1 MEIHK
6 MTKPQLRQ
14 LIREEIKESW
24 RGVTSSESNYYRIYM
39 NGDMGKW
46 YGGSRMSKNEAIRT
60 AKEFARTNDKVIVT
74 HEDSLK
80 PIWSNEQQPVNN

>member
-1 MEIHK
+1 
-6 MTKPQLRQ
+6 
-14 LIREEIKESW
+14 
-24 RGVTSSESNYYRIYM
+24 M

-46 YGGSRMSKNEAIRT
+46 YGGSGMSKNEAIRT

-74 HEDSLK
+74 HEDSLE

>member
-1 MEIHK
+1 

-39 NGDMGKW
+39 NGDMSKW
-46 YGGSRMSKNEAIRT
+46 YGGNGMSKNEAIRT
-60 AKEFARTNDKVIVT
+60 AKEFGRTGNDKIIVT
-74 HEDSLK
+74 HEDSLE
-80 PIWSNEQQPVNN
+80 PIWSNEQN